1 MCYPSPLILTYI
13 AYVITMT
20 LALSWAF
27 DESIRGNN
35 LGSITMIISYIST
48 SVYLIFFSLNSIGI
62 VLPIVVIFIVIPIT
76 LRNLGLNISYNISLL
91 LVNEIIMSLV
101 YYVILRGFNNAILAL
116 SFYGTD
122 IPVSFLSPVNVVL
135 ALIEL
140 SNSFMFLLMILPEI
154 LYFSIRRKY
163 YYPLMLS
170 ILALSGPNIASEMT
184 HSILPLPYDPIKES
198 SILITLLSLIL
209 SVYFSYKVI
218 KGRMNLNNYL
228 IFIMVDIIL
237 SLSSLYYSISLNE
250 IPYGIATLITI
261 YIALSDIK
269 LSLRIPTTIWPLLAI
284 PQALWGLSIA
294 LWYNL
299 LQFEL
304 LLGIGLSI
312 FYIISVSLITKF

>member
-35 LGSITMIISYIST
+35 LGSITMVISYIST
-48 SVYLIFFSLNSIGI
+48 SVYLIVFSLNNLGI
-62 VLPIVVIFIVIPIT
+62 VLSIVVILIVIPIT
-76 LRNLGLNISYNISLL
+76 LRNLGFNRSYNVLL
-91 LVNEIIMSLV
+91 LLINEIIMSLV
-101 YYVILRGFNNAILAL
+101 YYVILRGFNNAVLAL

-122 IPVSFLSPVNVVL
+122 IPVSSLSPVNVIL

-140 SNSFMFLLMILPEI
+140 SNSFMFFLMILPEV
-154 LYFSIRRKY
+154 LYFSIRHKH
-163 YYPLMLS
+163 YYPLLLS

-184 HSILPLPYDPIKES
+184 HSILPLPYDPIKEAS
-198 SILITLLSLIL
+198 VLITLLSIIL
-209 SVYFSYKVI
+209 SVYFSYNVV
-218 KGRMNLNNYL
+218 KGRMNLNSYL
-228 IFIMVDIIL
+228 IFIVANIIL

-269 LSLRIPTTIWPLLAI
+269 FNLRIPTTIWLLLAI

-312 FYIISVSLITKF
+312 FYIISVRLITKF

>member
-35 LGSITMIISYIST
+35 LGSIAMIISYIST
-48 SVYLIFFSLNSIGI
+48 SVYLIFFSLNNIGI

-122 IPVSFLSPVNVVL
+122 IPVSFLTPVNVVL

-209 SVYFSYKVI
+209 SVYFSYKVV

>member
-48 SVYLIFFSLNSIGI
+48 SVYLIFFSLNNIGI

-122 IPVSFLSPVNVVL
+122 IPVSFLTPVNVVL

-209 SVYFSYKVI
+209 SVYFSYKVV

>member
-1 MCYPSPLILTYI
+1 MFYPSPLILTYI

-35 LGSITMIISYIST
+35 LGSIAMIISYIST
-48 SVYLIFFSLNSIGI
+48 SVYLIFFSLNNIGI

-209 SVYFSYKVI
+209 SVYFSYKVV

-228 IFIMVDIIL
+228 IFIMADIIL